1 MAEGN
6 QYRDKRGMQKMFENA
21 EQDFKY
27 LIQNFSNIFVGGRMT
42 YEELADYDDT
52 PLQLKKAIHRVIK
65 REIPMQ
71 TMLCDHL
78 LNLSPDSDSFLLY
91 QQAKITIEV
100 VFFHEVETKKEKQT
114 KYEAKTYT
122 FDQFLNAQELH
133 GENKDFFIREIV
145 FKKLRLA
152 TISV

>member
-1 MAEGN
+1 MDRN
-6 QYRDKRGMQKMFENA
+6 TD
-21 EQDFKY
+21 QDFKY

-42 YEELADYDDT
+42 YEELAEYDDT
-52 PLQLKKAIHRVIK
+52 PLQLKKAIHRAIK
-65 REIPMQ
+65 KEIPMQ
-71 TMLCDHL
+71 TMLCDHF
-78 LNLSPDSDSFLLY
+78 LNLAPDSDSFLFY

-114 KYEAKTYT
+114 KYKAKTYT
-122 FDQFLNAQELH
+122 FEQFINAQELQ